1 VAYTIN
7 LSDNPIPFKHNEANK
22 IKFVFTIIDSTYE
35 GTEEHTIIDFDEFEI
50 GSNDKDEIV
59 CFVSNMKVEF
69 KLEQVTFEKFE
80 QICFELR
87 TKFNAPVHI
96 YRNANIM
103 FFGYV
108 LSEDVTGKAHTR
120 RIELTITDQMI
131 KLKDE
136 GMTGLNHMGHAAT
149 DMVRVKDFI
158 KELIN
163 YAYFV
168 DDTYITEVVSLCKIE
183 GLIEVAGVQHTVTFD
198 DFALHYGAYA
208 NSAPIFPKASDA
220 IKGILQG
227 FGCMGYCG
235 LDGIFYIVPR
245 KYNDSPVYVLTKK
258 NMYDEPEMG
267 VVNKMDHV
275 YAHMYNKGEA
285 ETYPYGRGG
294 ISQDDKNEEIIFFY
308 PGGSLPSGK
317 PINDLSRL
325 KAYYNGQLYYVI
337 EDSFRNVKPDGTYT
351 DRTSLWNLVGQDT
364 WDLVGQTRRE
374 YKVKALGTYET
385 LHFGQYYVFE
395 DNPGRVYRLRR
406 AKYSLKGKG
415 AELTLI
421 DATINP
427 LPPREDVIFDQM
439 MEAQGAEIEYM
450 GERFDTLSTIK
461 TISANLYIIVD
472 NMYASSQLSIT
483 RYDGT
488 VIDIPITS
496 LDSYRT
502 VESYPVYIAVSKTG
516 LPPEF
521 DYPNTADTNAT
532 WYLLTTIKDNKNHDP
547 DYEYRQRLPRINT
560 GGKKFYLWVGMKS
573 TDAQL
578 FPGIMKFIGEAD
590 ALGKE

>member
-1 VAYTIN
+1 MALTIN

-22 IKFVFTIIDSTYE
+22 IKFVFTIKDSSYE
-35 GTEEHTIIDFDEFEI
+35 GTEEHTLIDFDEFDI
-50 GSNDKDEIV
+50 GSNDKDEVV

-80 QICFELR
+80 QICYELR
-87 TKFNAPVHI
+87 TKFNTPVHI
-96 YRNANIM
+96 YRNANVM

-108 LSEDVTGKAHTR
+108 LSEDVSGKAHTT
-120 RIELTITDQMI
+120 RIECTITDQMI

-136 GMTGLNHMGHAAT
+136 GMSGINHMGHAAT

-208 NSAPIFPKASDA
+208 NSAPIFTSASDA
-220 IKGILQG
+220 LKGILQG
-227 FGCMGYCG
+227 YGCMGYCG
-235 LDGIFYIVPR
+235 LDGKFYIVPR

-258 NMYDEPEMG
+258 NMYDEPEAG
-267 VVNKMDHV
+267 VINKKTLLK
-275 YAHMYNKGEA
+275 AIMYNKGEP
-285 ETYPYGRGG
+285 EVYPWGRGG
-294 ISQDDKNEEIIFFY
+294 ENESDMIEEIKFFY
-308 PGGSLPSGK
+308 PGTVPSGGVVT
-317 PINDLSRL
+317 DLNRL
-325 KAYYNGQLYYVI
+325 KAFYNNQTYYII

-364 WDLVGQTRRE
+364 WDLIGQTRRQ

-421 DATINP
+421 DATVTP
-427 LPPREDVIFDQM
+427 LPAREDVIFDSM

-450 GERFDTLSTIK
+450 GERFETLSTIK
-461 TISANLYIIVD
+461 SVSANLYIIVD
-472 NMYASSQLSIT
+472 NMYASSMLSIT
-483 RYDGT
+483 KYDGT

-516 LPPEF
+516 LTPEYN
-521 DYPNTADTNAT
+521 YPNTADTRAT
-532 WYLLTTIKDNKNHDP
+532 WYLLTTIKDKRNHDP

-578 FPGIMKFIGEAD
+578 FPGIMKFIGEAEE
-590 ALGKE
+590 AGRE